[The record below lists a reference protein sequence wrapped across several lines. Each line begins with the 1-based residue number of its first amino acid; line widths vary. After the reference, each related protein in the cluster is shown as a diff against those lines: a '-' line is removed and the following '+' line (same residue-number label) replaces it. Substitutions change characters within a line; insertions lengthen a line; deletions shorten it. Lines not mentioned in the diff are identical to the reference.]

1 MEVRLEKLTKTF
13 FGNVIAVNNI
23 DLEIAS
29 GEFTVFLGPSGCGKT
44 TTLRMIAG
52 LEKQDSGNVFIGERL
67 VNYLPP
73 KDRNVAMVFQR
84 IALYPSL
91 NVFDNIAFPLMVRK
105 APKVEIEQKVNEV
118 AKLVGI
124 QHLLARRPSQVSGG
138 EAQRAAIAR
147 TMVREPDVLLMD
159 EPLSSLD
166 AKLRIQLRA
175 ELKHIHQKMSRTTIY
190 VTHDQEEAMT
200 LGDKIVVMNNG
211 VVQQVS
217 TPREIFFHPRNR
229 FVAQFVGTPSMN
241 LFEGEVRHEAGSLIF
256 ETTAFKQPLTN
267 TLAAAVQAR
276 KVSQIFWGV
285 RPDTIKLTHT
295 PAPHDIQGVVD
306 VVELLGTRQ
315 LVFIKVNSVN
325 FTVMIESA
333 FLLAPGDKVYL
344 HFDPH
349 DIYLFDAASGDSL
362 LSPAPELVRDLG

>member
-1 MEVRLEKLTKTF
+1 MEVRLEQLTKTF
-13 FGNVIAVNNI
+13 SGNVLAVHSI

-52 LEKQDSGNVFIGERL
+52 LEKQDSGNVFIGDRL

-105 APKVEIEQKVNEV
+105 VSKAEIKQKVNDA
-118 AKLVGI
+118 AKLVGV
-124 QHLLARRPSQVSGG
+124 QRLLERRPSQVSGG
-138 EAQRAAIAR
+138 EAQRVAIAQ
-147 TMVREPDVLLMD
+147 TLVREPDVLLMD

-175 ELKHIHQKMSRTTIY
+175 ELKHIHQNIPRTTIY

-200 LGDKIVVMNNG
+200 LGDKIVVMDQG
-211 VVQQVS
+211 IVLQVG
-217 TPREIFFHPRNR
+217 TPRQIFFQPCNR

-241 LFEGEVRHEAGSLIF
+241 LFEGEVRAEAGSLIF
-256 ETTAFKQPLTN
+256 QTTAFNQPLTN

-276 KVSQIFWGV
+276 NVSRIFWGV
-285 RPDTIKLTHT
+285 RPDTVKVTRT
-295 PAPHDIQGVVD
+295 AAPNDIQGVVD

-315 LVFIKVNSVN
+315 LVFIKVNSAT

-333 FLLAPGDKVYL
+333 FLLAPGDTVYL
-344 HFDPH
+344 HFEAH
-349 DIYLFDAASGDSL
+349 DIYLFEADSGDSL
-362 LSPAPELVRDLG
+362 L